1 MVLLVCAVAAAAP
14 GMVLADSQELPGG
27 RLFMGGFAADP
38 ECKIVMTDLRG
49 WKKSGGG
56 WIHFYAKDTDGKT
69 IKYGLKFDDGTVQ
82 VYALYDGGSHKGVLD
97 RKYLLRE
104 NLPTYDKWSY
114 HGTFSLEVADGR
126 AVATLGNKSYTWPGV
141 ASLTG
146 EMQVCDIGGKLE
158 IYNFVRE

>member
-1 MVLLVCAVAAAAP
+1 
-14 GMVLADSQELPGG
+14 
-27 RLFMGGFAADP
+27 
-38 ECKIVMTDLRG
+38 
-49 WKKSGGG
+49 
-56 WIHFYAKDTDGKT
+56 
-69 IKYGLKFDDGTVQ
+69 
-82 VYALYDGGSHKGVLD
+82 VLD

-104 NLPTYDKWSY
+104 NLPAYDKWSY
-114 HGTFSLEVADGR
+114 HGTFSLEVVDGR